1 MGTKTLQKQW
11 KAYIKALETSKIK
24 IPEMEALRPFMGA
37 RGGILKR
44 QTRSKKQKEAFKQAA
59 AGVKGAL
66 GRKSSASAIKQAQ
79 KSAKLQKQTK
89 TAGRNAATK
98 DTIRQ
103 HKKKPE
109 EGKPL
114 TKRAAKVAQEA
125 EEKYSR
131 MVEILDKGNRSLL
144 SAKVRYEL
152 YKALDEDNVDD
163 EDISEYIDK
172 LLEVLDDI
180 PAEAKAL
187 NDQDDFYQVLQQIQD
202 MELEDKDDIKAI
214 FTAMVYYPDEHE
226 ELMGSVDYWQEH
238 NQDGMGFA
246 QFMSELEQYND
257 MWNTDN
263 YAEIMQTEEE

>member
-1 MGTKTLQKQW
+1 MGTKTLVKQW
-11 KAYIKALETSKIK
+11 KAYIKGLETSKIK

-37 RGGILKR
+37 RGGVLKR
-44 QTRSKKQKEAFKQAA
+44 QTRSKKQKEAFKKAA

-98 DTIRQ
+98 DAIRQ

-131 MVEILDKGNRSLL
+131 MVEILDKGSRSLL

-187 NDQDDFYQVLQQIQD
+187 NDQDDFYQVLQQIRN

-214 FTAMVYYPDEHE
+214 FTAMVDYPDEHE

-263 YAEIMQTEEE
+263 YAEIMQTED